1 MTFIQSITLSIV
13 QAITEFLPVSSDGH
27 LNLFQHFFKLTPSL
41 DFDIFLHT
49 ATFLSVIFFFRH
61 QTKYF
66 FANLKYIIVGSIP
79 AAIVGIL
86 LKDQIES
93 IASSPYL
100 LPYFFLFSGIMVLST
115 KFIATKDK
123 PLNFFSAFIIGVFQA
138 LAILPAISRS
148 GGTIF
153 SALLLGLSPQNAFNF
168 SFSLFI
174 PASLGAI
181 ILSLKD
187 IISSD
192 FITLNNL
199 ISFVMATI
207 IGYFVLNIFQK
218 ITINKK
224 FWIFGVYVI
233 FLSAILFF
241 IL

>member
-1 MTFIQSITLSIV
+1 MTLFQSLTLAIV

-66 FANLKYIIVGSIP
+66 FTNLKYIIVGSIP
-79 AAIVGIL
+79 ALIVGVL
-86 LKDQIES
+86 LKDHVES
-93 IASSPYL
+93 IAASPHL
-100 LPYFFLFSGIMVLST
+100 LPYFFLFTGIMVLST
-115 KFIATKDK
+115 KFITTKDK
-123 PLNFFSAFIIGVFQA
+123 PLSFSSAFVIGVFQA

-153 SALLLGLSPQNAFNF
+153 SALLLGLSPQNAFNY

-174 PASLGAI
+174 PTSLGAI
-181 ILSLKD
+181 FLSLKD

-192 FITLNNL
+192 LLTLNNL
-199 ISFVMATI
+199 ISFIVASFV
-207 IGYFVLNIFQK
+207 GYFVLKIFQK

-233 FLSAILFF
+233 ILAFILFF
-241 IL
+241 VF